1 MDFSQGKWLPASI
14 LLQRI
19 AVGSGLRRALLGYEL
34 ALFDPSPVGAETR
47 FRVSLKGREFSSR
60 RAPAG
65 CSRGLNM
72 DSQDSQLT
80 LGLLPE
86 RRTPWE
92 KFVFGYGVQSLVVS
106 FFLLTALL
114 YPEVLVLP
122 VHDYHF
128 ISLVNTPPPVPQK
141 PAPVK
146 TFPVPKVAQLVIPR
160 PEALRVPADLTP
172 RKKPDVPDVQAPK
185 VNLAASKQ
193 VILPDAGP
201 VIPKQLVKTN
211 VFSTGSSA
219 TPTIAA
225 APQKVQTG
233 GFGDPNGVP
242 ASENHGRPI
251 TIAQAGGFDM
261 PRGPGYGNG
270 TGGAKGAR
278 GVVASAGFGSGVA
291 TGDGSGRVSASRG
304 TVRQG
309 GFGDADVVAAPQPK
323 AKADEPIVKTVPA
336 EITYKPRPVYTE
348 EGRQL
353 KIEGEVLLQVVFTAT
368 GQIRIGRVVQ
378 GLGHGLDE
386 SAIRAAE
393 KIQFKPALKNG
404 QPADFEAVLH
414 IVFQLVS

>member
-1 MDFSQGKWLPASI
+1 
-14 LLQRI
+14 
-19 AVGSGLRRALLGYEL
+19 
-34 ALFDPSPVGAETR
+34 
-47 FRVSLKGREFSSR
+47 
-60 RAPAG
+60 
-65 CSRGLNM
+65 M
-72 DSQDSQLT
+72 DSQALQLT

-92 KFVFGYGVQSLVVS
+92 KFVFSYGVQSLVMA
-106 FFLLTALL
+106 FFVLTALL
-114 YPEVLVLP
+114 YPEVMVLP

-128 ISLVNTPPPVPQK
+128 ISLVNTPPPVPQT
-141 PAPVK
+141 PQPVK
-146 TFPVPKVAQLVIPR
+146 HFPTPIIVQLVTPR
-160 PEALRVPADLTP
+160 PKALRVPAELIAP
-172 RKKPDVPDVQAPK
+172 KKPKVPEVQAPK

-193 VILPDAGP
+193 VILPDSGP

-219 TPTIAA
+219 TPTMAA

-242 ASENHGRPI
+242 ASDNHGRPI

-291 TGDGSGRVSASRG
+291 IGDGFGKVAASRG
-304 TVRQG
+304 TVRQA
-309 GFGDADVVAAPQPK
+309 GFGDADVVTTPQPK
-323 AKADEPIVKTVPA
+323 SSAAEPVVKTVPA

-368 GQIRIGRVVQ
+368 GQIRIERVVQ

-393 KIQFKPALKNG
+393 KIQFKPALKDG

-414 IVFQLVS
+414 IVFQLAS

>member
-1 MDFSQGKWLPASI
+1 MHSQ
-14 LLQRI
+14 
-19 AVGSGLRRALLGYEL
+19 ALE
-34 ALFDPSPVGAETR
+34 
-47 FRVSLKGREFSSR
+47 
-60 RAPAG
+60 
-65 CSRGLNM
+65 
-72 DSQDSQLT
+72 LT
-80 LGLLPE
+80 LGILPD

-92 KFVFGYGVQSLVVS
+92 KFVFSYGIQSLVLA
-106 FFLLTALL
+106 FFVLTALL
-114 YPEVLVLP
+114 YPEVLVMP

-128 ISLVNTPPPVPQK
+128 ISLVSTPPPVPQR

-146 TFPVPKVAQLVIPR
+146 NFPVPKVAQLVTPR
-160 PEALRVPADLTP
+160 PEALRVPAELVAK
-172 RKKPDVPDVQAPK
+172 KKPKAPDVQAPK
-185 VNLAASKQ
+185 MNLAANKP
-193 VILPDAGP
+193 VNLPEAGP

-219 TPTIAA
+219 TATMAA

-251 TIAQAGGFDM
+251 TIAQAGAFDM

-278 GVVASAGFGSGVA
+278 GVVASSGFGSGVA
-291 TGDGSGRVSASRG
+291 IGDGSGRVSASRG

-309 GFGDADVVAAPQPK
+309 GFGDADVVPAASLSK
-323 AKADEPIVKTVPA
+323 TKTAEPVVKTVPA

-348 EGRQL
+348 EGRKL
-353 KIEGEVLLQVVFTAT
+353 KIEGEVLLEVVFTAT
-368 GQIRIGRVVQ
+368 GQIRIGRIVQ

-386 SAIRAAE
+386 SAIHAAE

-414 IVFQLVS
+414 IVFQLAS